1 MKVPVH
7 LILISAQAV
16 PNITPLLDDA
26 FKPGKVIMLVSRDMQ
41 TRADWLEAVIEKRGI
56 DAQRWLIDDPWDIEH
71 IQSRVID
78 LLGAQAEQAIAL
90 NATGGTKPMSIAA
103 YEIFR
108 EFGYPIFYVH
118 PEQDRI
124 IWMYPPQQPSQ
135 ALADR
140 IKLPEFFQAYGATV
154 TGQGDKLGVP
164 PAYRALT
171 EDIISRIDQY
181 EKALGTLN
189 FRAARAERSLA
200 AELNDYEMRNDDL
213 LQLIE
218 LFESA
223 GLLAL
228 EKNRLTFRDEDAR
241 FFVNGGWLEQ
251 HVYGQCL
258 NLKKSAGIQD
268 IGRSIEVERLHK
280 NQPVRNEIDVALLK
294 DNRLYLI
301 ECKTKVFNGNH
312 AVHSEGAQT
321 LYKLDTLKDLL
332 GGLQARAMLISFTQP
347 KKHDLQRAGDLGIAV
362 CSHRDLLNLKEKL
375 RAWIR

>member
-1 MKVPVH
+1 MKIPVH
-7 LILISAQAV
+7 LILVSAQAV
-16 PNITPLLDDA
+16 PNITPVLDED
-26 FKPGKVIMLVSRDMQ
+26 FRPDTVILLVSPDMQ
-41 TRADWLEAVIEKRGI
+41 TRADWLEAVIKRRGI
-56 DAQRWLIDDPWDIEH
+56 ATRRWPIDDPWDIEH

-78 LLGAQAEQAIAL
+78 LLDAQAQQPIAL

-108 EFGYPIFYVH
+108 EFEKPIFYVH

-124 IWMYPPQQPSQ
+124 VWMYPPKQPGQ

-164 PAYRALT
+164 PIYRTLT
-171 EDIISRIDQY
+171 EDIIGHIGPY
-181 EKALGTLN
+181 EKALATLN

-200 AELNDYEMRNDDL
+200 ADLNDDEMRNGAL
-213 LQLIE
+213 RQLIDR
-218 LFESA
+218 FESA
-223 GLLAL
+223 GVLAL
-228 EKNRLTFRDEDAR
+228 EKNRLTFPSEDAR

-251 HVYGQCL
+251 HVYGLCL
-258 NLKKSAGIQD
+258 NLKKAAGIQD
-268 IGRSIEVERLHK
+268 IGRSIEVERLHR
-280 NQPVRNEIDVALLK
+280 NQPVKNEIDVALLK

-347 KKHDLQRAGDLGIAV
+347 RKHDLQRAGDLGIAV
-362 CSHRDLLNLKEKL
+362 CSYRELMNLKEKL
-375 RAWIR
+375 RVWMQ